1 MPIGL
6 LDPALDAELVRI
18 VRSPAVAAWW
28 SDPTEEE
35 DGWPRGED
43 THQRYAILAGE
54 TLVGGIAWWTVD
66 NTHYE
71 HAGMDLFI
79 DGSVHGRGLGRRAV
93 HLMAR
98 ELFGRGH
105 HRLVIDPAA
114 RNEVAI
120 RCYASVGFSPVGV
133 MRRYEWAA
141 EGGWQDGLMMD
152 CLPEDL
158 RDPDVVRGIR
168 LPS

>member
-1 MPIGL
+1 MPIAL
-6 LDPALDAELVRI
+6 LDPELDAELVRI

-28 SDPTEEE
+28 SDPTEDE

-43 THQRYAILAGE
+43 THQRYAIFAGE

-79 DGSVHGRGLGRRAV
+79 DGSAHGRGIGRRAV

-168 LPS
+168 QPS